1 MSQIKNLSRRE
12 FIALTGRTGGVL
24 MLGSALGVAPLAAA
38 KSIAAKT
45 DGLGST
51 LGAFVTIKNDGQV
64 EIICHRTEMGQGI
77 LTSVPQIIAEE
88 LEADWGQVIAVLGNA
103 DPKYGDQ
110 NTGGSAS
117 IRRFYVHIR
126 QMGAVARDMLE
137 QAAADQWAVDKS
149 QVAAHNHAVVHK
161 VSGDSLSFAEL
172 ADAASKLPVPAAESV
187 TLKDSANFTLIGR
200 DDIALQGVEDIVT
213 GKTIYA

>member
-1 MSQIKNLSRRE
+1 MSQIKSLNRRE
-12 FIALTGRTGGVL
+12 FLAITGRAGGAL
-24 MLGSALGVAPLAAA
+24 MLGSTLGVMAPIASA
-38 KSIAAKT
+38 KSITDKT
-45 DGLGST
+45 DGMGST

-64 EIICHRTEMGQGI
+64 EIICHRAEMGQGI

-88 LEADWGQVIAVLGNA
+88 LEADWDQVTAVLGNA
-103 DPKYGDQ
+103 DPKYGGQ

-137 QAAADQWAVDKS
+137 QAAADQWSVDKS

-161 VSGDSLSFAEL
+161 VSGKSLSFAEL
-172 ADAASKLPVPAAESV
+172 ADAASKL
-187 TLKDSANFTLIGR
+187 
-200 DDIALQGVEDIVT
+200 
-213 GKTIYA
+213 